1 MHIHIP
7 DGVFPPWL
15 WISGILIIIPLIIL
29 AIYFT
34 KKDNKKLVLAS
45 AITALM
51 LIVFSIEVFG
61 YHLNFTALSGMILG
75 AWWSLL
81 SITIVNIFLA
91 LFGHG
96 GVTVAPINILI
107 NWVEALIAF
116 FIFRFVLS
124 KIKNFRLKSSISG
137 ITVFFSLFISFILF
151 IGIIALAGIN
161 PSLQIEHEHESREDI
176 NEVHGEEESN
186 EIKEVIPLNAFVLI
200 SIIPMLI
207 SALIESVLTSF
218 IVIFI
223 SKVKP
228 RLLI

>member
-7 DGVFPPWL
+7 DGVFPSWI
-15 WISGILIIIPLIIL
+15 WISGIIILIPLILL
-29 AIYFT
+29 AVYFT
-34 KKDNKKLVLAS
+34 KKDKKKLVVAS

-75 AWWSLL
+75 PWWSLL

-107 NWVEALIAF
+107 NWVEAIIAF
-116 FIFRFVLS
+116 IIFKFVLV
-124 KIKNFRLKSSISG
+124 KIKNIKLKSSLSG
-137 ITVFFSLFISFILF
+137 ITVFFALFISFILF

-161 PSLQIEHEHESREDI
+161 PALQMEHDHEDSDHEDSHI
-176 NEVHGEEESN
+176 HEEVT
-186 EIKEVIPLNAFVLI
+186 EVIPLKEFVII

-207 SALIESVLTSF
+207 SALIESILTSF

-228 RLLI
+228 RLLV

>member
-7 DGVFPPWL
+7 DGVFPSWI
-15 WISGILIIIPLIIL
+15 WISGILVLIPLVLL

-34 KKDNKKLVLAS
+34 KNDKKKLVISS

-75 AWWSLL
+75 PWWSLL
-81 SITIVNIFLA
+81 SITIVNVFLA

-96 GVTVAPINILI
+96 GVTVAPINILV
-107 NWVEALIAF
+107 NWIESLVAF
-116 FIFRFVLS
+116 ILFKFVLA
-124 KIKNFRLKSSISG
+124 KIKNINLKSTLSG
-137 ITVFFSLFISFILF
+137 LTVFFALFVSFLLF

-161 PSLQIEHEHESREDI
+161 PGLQMEHDHEHEGEI
-176 NEVHGEEESN
+176 HEEEESH
-186 EIKEVIPLNAFVLI
+186 EIEQVIPLKEFVLI

-207 SALIESVLTSF
+207 SAIIESLLTSF

-223 SKVKP
+223 SKTKP
-228 RLLI
+228 RLLV